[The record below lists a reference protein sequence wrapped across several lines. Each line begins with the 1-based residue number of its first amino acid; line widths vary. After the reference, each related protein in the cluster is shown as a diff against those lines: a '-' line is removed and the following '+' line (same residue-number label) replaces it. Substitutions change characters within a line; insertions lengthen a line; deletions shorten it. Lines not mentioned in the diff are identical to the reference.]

1 MRFRFE
7 LDLQVRQ
14 TSFPLSLSSSRLGCI
29 HVTLIPSVFT
39 DTGKELRDVGQGR
52 VRKEEKTKSAK
63 G

>member
-1 MRFRFE
+1 MRLKLE
-7 LDLQVRQ
+7 LDLQVPQ

-29 HVTLIPSVFT
+29 HVTLIPSVYA
-39 DTGKELRDVGQGR
+39 DTGKELGDVSQGE